1 MVSKNIAPQKNGLEH
16 AGVLDAFAWDSNRN
30 TLVLVMFETRPWDGG
45 EPQLLQ
51 LQDKLNAYASFI
63 LDGEM
68 TESFPQY
75 QNAPVEIHLRTRHEP
90 DPAVSRHLAQ
100 ARSQLAL
107 QKIGLEIFL
116 IEQPHSTC
124 GCNHSDHKQH

>member
-1 MVSKNIAPQKNGLEH
+1 MVSKSITPQKNGLEH
-16 AGVLDAFAWDSNRN
+16 AAVLDAFAWDSNRN

-45 EPQLLQ
+45 GNQLFQ
-51 LQDKLNAYASFI
+51 LQNKLNAYASFI

-75 QNAPVEIHLRTRHEP
+75 QNAPVEIHLRTRYEP
-90 DPAVSRHLAQ
+90 DPVASHHLAQ
-100 ARSQLAL
+100 ARNQLAL

-116 IEQPHSTC
+116 IELPHASC
-124 GCNHSDHKQH
+124 GCDHSDHKEQ